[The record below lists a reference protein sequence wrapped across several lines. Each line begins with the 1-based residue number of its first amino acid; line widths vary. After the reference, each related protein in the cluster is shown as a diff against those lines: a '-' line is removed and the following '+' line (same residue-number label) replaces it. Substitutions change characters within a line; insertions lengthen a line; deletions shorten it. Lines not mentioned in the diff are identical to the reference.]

1 MRKHIDQDFY
11 FNSTGDPMINMVMGK
26 SGPIWYRNL
35 AREHDGRPKDSQEQ
49 LESVLNYYEVDR
61 MIIGHTVMPDICADY
76 QGKLIKID
84 ILHGQSKNTGYTKG
98 ILAENNQ
105 IYKVDDL
112 GNKERL

>member
-1 MRKHIDQDFY
+1 
-11 FNSTGDPMINMVMGK
+11 MINMVMGK

-49 LESVLNYYEVDR
+49 LESVLNYYAVDR

-84 ILHGQSKNTGYTKG
+84 ILHGQSKKYRVYQRYPRRKIIRYTKLM
-98 ILAENNQ
+98 IWVTKKDYN
-105 IYKVDDL
+105 
-112 GNKERL
+112 